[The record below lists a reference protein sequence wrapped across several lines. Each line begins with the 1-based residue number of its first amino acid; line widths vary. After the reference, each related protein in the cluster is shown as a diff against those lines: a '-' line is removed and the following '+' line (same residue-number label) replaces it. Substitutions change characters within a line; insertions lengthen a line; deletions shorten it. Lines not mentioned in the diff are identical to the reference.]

1 MESPFVE
8 LFYEIMGQAGYDP
21 ARIDWREVAPSM
33 PPPPPPPQ

>member
-8 LFYEIMGQAGYDP
+8 LFYEIMEQAGYDP
-21 ARIDWREVAPSM
+21 ARIDWREVAPAM